1 MFNKLHAIT
10 PILCLLYMVGVPT
23 LFAAENPFVRHFPIK
38 EGLIEYVVR
47 GTQSGSKRLYFS
59 DYGEKQLLVENLAAD
74 IMHGRQ
80 SSHRVTLILS
90 DEKYL
95 IDPDTGHA
103 VKTPRLENLL
113 YKKFQKLTKAQ
124 QRKILENLQRNG
136 DRALEGDG
144 GACTSHAKRIVGLA
158 CNMEQVGG
166 ISQCSVARG
175 ALVLESSLSL
185 LGYRVDTFATRYDK
199 RSVDATHFTLP
210 ADLNITD
217 HTAQAEKHADAILA
231 RLRKPL
237 PACRPAGTHARP
249 KPLQRMLFEEIENLS
264 RSF

>member
-1 MFNKLHAIT
+1 
-10 PILCLLYMVGVPT
+10 MVTAPA

-38 EGLIEYVVR
+38 EGLITYIVR

-74 IMHGRQ
+74 IMHGRE
-80 SSHRVTLILS
+80 SIHRVTLILP

-95 IDPDTGHA
+95 IDTDTRHA

-124 QRKILENLQRNG
+124 QRKILDNLQRNG

-144 GACTSHAKRIVGLA
+144 GACISHARRILGLS
-158 CNMEQVGG
+158 CSQEQVDGV
-166 ISQCSVARG
+166 SQCSVARG
-175 ALVLESSLSL
+175 ALVLDSSISL
-185 LGYRVDTFATRYDK
+185 LGYRVETFATRYDK
-199 RSVDATHFTLP
+199 RSVDAAHFTLP

-217 HTAQAEKHADAILA
+217 HTAEAEKHADAILA
-231 RLRKPL
+231 RLQKPL
-237 PACRPAGTHARP
+237 PACRPAGTDTRP